1 MNEAKII
8 SPDEAITLMKGKG
21 IKFEIVSESEAKQ
34 ILSERNYYHKLMAY
48 CDNFVIRQRGEKE
61 GQYLNL
67 DFAYL
72 KELSIIDMYLRYLL
86 IHMCLDIEH
95 HIKLM
100 LIHDVEQNPA
110 EDGYN
115 IVRICDPDYIAR
127 DRIKEQAT
135 GSYSRELIEQYLPDL
150 DFPVWVFCELS
161 TFGDLYKLY
170 KEYMTLYRGRPLP
183 KYTFLKG
190 IRNMRNNCAH
200 NSCLIFKLDNP
211 NPRYRICDISNIIAR
226 IPTISKNSRISY
238 LSIPSIHD
246 FAVVLYWY
254 SQFIR
259 SPGLLRARKK
269 ELYHLFL
276 VRLRENRSFF
286 KDNDTLLGSY
296 LFCIKLITY
305 FMRKY

>member
-1 MNEAKII
+1 MQENKIT
-8 SPDEAITLMKGKG
+8 SPDEAIAIMKEKG
-21 IKFEIVSESEAKQ
+21 IRFDIVTEEEAKQ
-34 ILSERNYYHKLMAY
+34 ILTERNYYHKLMAY
-48 CDNFVIRQRGEKE
+48 CDNYTKIQDGIHDGEYE
-61 GQYLNL
+61 RL

-86 IHMCLDIEH
+86 VHMCLDIEH
-95 HIKLM
+95 HVKLM
-100 LIHDVEQNPA
+100 LIHDIEQNPA
-110 EDGYN
+110 EDGYD
-115 IVRICDPDYIAR
+115 IVRRCDPNYSMR
-127 DRIKEQAT
+127 DQIVRQSV
-135 GSYSRELIEQYLPDL
+135 GSYSRDLIERYIPDL
-150 DFPVWVFCELS
+150 DIPVWSFCELT

-170 KEYMTLYRGRPLP
+170 KSYVTQYRGRPLP
-183 KYTFLKG
+183 KYSLLKA

-200 NSCLIFKLDNP
+200 NACLIFKLDKP
-211 NPRYRICDISNIIAR
+211 NPHYKVSDISNVISK

-259 SPGLLRARKK
+259 SPGLLRTRKK

-276 VRLRENRSFF
+276 VRLRENRQFF
-286 KDNDTLLGSY
+286 RDNDTLLGSY

-305 FMRKY
+305 FMKKY